1 LPFSVSTSASV
12 PAERGATKRGVHLGN
27 QLFEGVLLRAERARE
42 IAIKPVRGAAGVP
55 GMNGLEVLRRLRRWG
70 IADPVIFL
78 TMLSDDILRG
88 GGAGGRRHRFHRKI
102 APPVDPGETTAPDR
116 RGSAPGA
123 GGGRL
128 AGRRRITARRLEL
141 RFNTNLVRWAGT
153 LIDLTVTG
161 FKIIALLV
169 LRIGEDVSYREI
181 YDLVHGKNFAA
192 GYGDEG
198 YRANVRTFIK
208 RIRKKLL
215 DVDPEFKHIHNYPGF
230 GYRYYG
236 ASH

>member
-1 LPFSVSTSASV
+1 
-12 PAERGATKRGVHLGN
+12 
-27 QLFEGVLLRAERARE
+27 
-42 IAIKPVRGAAGVP
+42 
-55 GMNGLEVLRRLRRWG
+55 
-70 IADPVIFL
+70 
-78 TMLSDDILRG
+78 
-88 GGAGGRRHRFHRKI
+88 
-102 APPVDPGETTAPDR
+102 
-116 RGSAPGA
+116 
-123 GGGRL
+123 
-128 AGRRRITARRLEL
+128 L

-181 YDLVHGKNFAA
+181 YDLVHGRNFAA

-208 RIRKKLL
+208 RIRRKLL
-215 DVDPEFKHIHNYPGF
+215 DVDPESKRIHNDPGF
-230 GYRYYG
+230 RYHYYG